1 MNFPEKWYSYYYG
14 EYSVEEFVNEVFF
27 GNPVEMER
35 FRRIINLIPPDTKS
49 VLDVGCGEGVF
60 LYLLEKERNI
70 KGVGI
75 EISEKKVDYARTYL
89 KVNAVLGNAGDL
101 KFGDRSFDVVTVLEV
116 LEHLP
121 YGVYEK
127 ALKEIDRV
135 ADKYIIISVPY
146 DEQRIFIT
154 CPYCKTKFNPN
165 YHLRTFNE
173 ENIEN
178 LFPNFKLDKVE
189 KVGTVYVYQNLLVRL
204 AQALKIKINI
214 WYICPACGYSELPK
228 RINDKDVK
236 IYSGNAGQKLSHLTK
251 FISKILPKRPR
262 WLIAV
267 YSKNHK

>member
-1 MNFPEKWYSYYYG
+1 M
-14 EYSVEEFVNEVFF
+14 
-27 GNPVEMER
+27 
-35 FRRIINLIPPDTKS
+35 
-49 VLDVGCGEGVF
+49 
-60 LYLLEKERNI
+60 
-70 KGVGI
+70 GI

-101 KFGDRSFDVVTVLEV
+101 KFGDRSFDVVTALEV

-178 LFPNFKLDKVE
+178 LF
-189 KVGTVYVYQNLLVRL
+189 Q
-204 AQALKIKINI
+204 I
-214 WYICPACGYSELPK
+214 
-228 RINDKDVK
+228 
-236 IYSGNAGQKLSHLTK
+236 LS
-251 FISKILPKRPR
+251 
-262 WLIAV
+262 
-267 YSKNHK
+267 